1 MWEQA
6 PKWASRHWSNKV
18 VVVRELA
25 LLGGLLAVLAGCGP
39 TEDTPPPDVTPDVT
53 PDVSVPE
60 GVPELP
66 DALAAMDTAEPTRRI
81 YVSASH
87 ACEDESLNDGS
98 VETCDGNAGPFASIV
113 AMGSAAPEISP
124 GTAVV
129 FREGTY
135 AVTNLGLSQTGT
147 ADAPIQLLAYPGESP
162 VLDGG
167 FYGDAATYVDRV
179 AVVASGKYLVIKG
192 LEFVGCHRTCVL
204 VTGQHVV
211 VADNTFVGGVE
222 DSLKTSVPN
231 SDVYIA
237 RNHFSLPLG
246 VGLNPDGSPEAIDG
260 FQSRR
265 VWVTQNEFTDSDT
278 NRGGWGTVVW
288 FKAGSEAVYFYDNHV
303 HDIHVNDAAT
313 IMGGCCFNNW
323 TWEPSTPVAAN
334 VVFSGNT
341 IERIT
346 FESNYKYRGSIVSY
360 GCHGCAARNNVITD
374 CEVGLSVRNTDA
386 DGQPVPEAVLVS
398 TDVTFEGNQVGV
410 TGTGYLF
417 AVEQESGLV
426 VDNNTYQCS
435 SAAFRYEDE
444 DQTQA
449 EWQALGFDTNSQLC
463 P

>member
-1 MWEQA
+1 
-6 PKWASRHWSNKV
+6 
-18 VVVRELA
+18 
-25 LLGGLLAVLAGCGP
+25 
-39 TEDTPPPDVTPDVT
+39 
-53 PDVSVPE
+53 
-60 GVPELP
+60 
-66 DALAAMDTAEPTRRI
+66 
-81 YVSASH
+81 
-87 ACEDESLNDGS
+87 
-98 VETCDGNAGPFASIV
+98 
-113 AMGSAAPEISP
+113 
-124 GTAVV
+124 
-129 FREGTY
+129 
-135 AVTNLGLSQTGT
+135 
-147 ADAPIQLLAYPGESP
+147 
-162 VLDGG
+162 
-167 FYGDAATYVDRV
+167 
-179 AVVASGKYLVIKG
+179 
-192 LEFVGCHRTCVL
+192 
-204 VTGQHVV
+204 
-211 VADNTFVGGVE
+211 
-222 DSLKTSVPN
+222 
-231 SDVYIA
+231 
-237 RNHFSLPLG
+237 
-246 VGLNPDGSPEAIDG
+246 
-260 FQSRR
+260 
-265 VWVTQNEFTDSDT
+265 
-278 NRGGWGTVVW
+278 
-288 FKAGSEAVYFYDNHV
+288 
-303 HDIHVNDAAT
+303 
-313 IMGGCCFNNW
+313 MGGCCFNNW